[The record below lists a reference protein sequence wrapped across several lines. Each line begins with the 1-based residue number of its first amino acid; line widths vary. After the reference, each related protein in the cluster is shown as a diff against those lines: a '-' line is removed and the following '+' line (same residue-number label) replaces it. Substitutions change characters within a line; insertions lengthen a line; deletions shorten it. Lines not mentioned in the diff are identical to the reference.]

1 MYAWV
6 RMLLDSP
13 IFSARPE
20 AITWR
25 WATSKSLYLIEEL
38 PELIT
43 RMSMMSPP
51 YPLTQAHRPAMCMG
65 RLPTWRVS
73 WGQSLRLRLGL
84 YSSGHG
90 CACQMSLAYSVMVR
104 SLENLPAWPTL
115 RIALRAH
122 ASGCVYRVLTFAWV
136 ST

>member
-1 MYAWV
+1 MNAWV

-20 AITWR
+20 AMTRR

-38 PELIT
+38 PEFIT
-43 RMSMMSPP
+43 RMIMMSPP
-51 YPLTQAHRPAMCMG
+51 YPITQAHRPAMCMG
-65 RLPTWRVS
+65 LLPSWRV
-73 WGQSLRLRLGL
+73 RLGL
-84 YSSGHG
+84 YSSRHG

-115 RIALRAH
+115 RTALRAH
-122 ASGCVYRVLTFAWV
+122 ASGCVYRELTFVWV
-136 ST
+136 AT